1 MSPKAEFKPKKD
13 HVASVHDLDIE
24 KIYTKRGKKLKKDR
38 IEAKITFK
46 FWLVWTIFFT
56 MMLSLL
62 ISALERDCDKKVC
75 ECGDLITMVYGI
87 YTAVMVGYTATKFLD
102 YVIIF
107 TLYSSRKKAK
117 SVYRISVMTFHPII
131 IILVIFSNFF
141 FLEKRQH
148 YKDLKEAIILKGEEF
163 TFDDFLSQLEAM
175 KNMGSMSKLMGL
187 LPGAAGMKKQIENV
201 LQATKSS

>member
-163 TFDDFLSQLEAM
+163 NCTYTKFTDVWRIIQFSTLFTIVQAFFLL
-175 KNMGSMSKLMGL
+175 
-187 LPGAAGMKKQIENV
+187 IIFV
-201 LQATKSS
+201 R